1 MDLLIQ
7 ISFFLA
13 SYTFWEFSFML
24 VRVSI
29 TKRKAIDKTLSIQ
42 LIYVNFIFNFLLKLD
57 TISNDLP
64 PKRNNVLDSLIQ
76 KEQLKTIK
84 CH

>member
-1 MDLLIQ
+1 
-7 ISFFLA
+7 
-13 SYTFWEFSFML
+13 ML